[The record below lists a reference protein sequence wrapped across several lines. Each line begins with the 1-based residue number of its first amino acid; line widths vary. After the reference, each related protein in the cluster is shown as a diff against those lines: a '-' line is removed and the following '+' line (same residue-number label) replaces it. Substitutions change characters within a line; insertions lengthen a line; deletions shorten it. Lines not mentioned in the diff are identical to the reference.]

1 MGWFDQEVKK
11 TEAEPSAAP
20 PAAPVRPAA
29 SARPGQGAP
38 STVGPKVHI
47 NGTLIVEEDLEIVGK
62 IDGTIN
68 ARAGLHI
75 AKAADVKAVINGTK
89 VLIEGTVHGD
99 VNATETVV
107 LGASA
112 SLTGNVKTPSLQI
125 REGAFFRG
133 QVTMQAASEVSAPR
147 QASAAKQDEPAGRS
161 ASESSK
167 VTGSSSGGDSG
178 PGGSDGGAGR
188 SPDPTPAAVSKN

>member
-20 PAAPVRPAA
+20 SVAPARPAA
-29 SARPGQGAP
+29 TAPRGQSAP

-47 NGTLIVEEDLEIVGK
+47 NGTLIAEEDLEIVGK

-133 QVTMQAASEVSAPR
+133 QVTMQAANEAPASKPAPAAKQESSIGKPSGGGTKPAESASDGSAAGSGASP
-147 QASAAKQDEPAGRS
+147 ASAA
-161 ASESSK
+161 
-167 VTGSSSGGDSG
+167 
-178 PGGSDGGAGR
+178 
-188 SPDPTPAAVSKN
+188 AAVSKN

>member
-1 MGWFDQEVKK
+1 MGWFDQEVKN
-11 TEAEPSAAP
+11 TEAEPSAARPAAPAPP
-20 PAAPVRPAA
+20 PAAAPR
-29 SARPGQGAP
+29 GQGAP

-47 NGTLIVEEDLEIVGK
+47 NGTLIAEEDLEIVGK

-133 QVTMQAASEVSAPR
+133 QVTMQAVSDAPTSSKAPSPKQETLPGKPASESKKAADSSSAGSETGPG
-147 QASAAKQDEPAGRS
+147 ASAA
-161 ASESSK
+161 
-167 VTGSSSGGDSG
+167 
-178 PGGSDGGAGR
+178 
-188 SPDPTPAAVSKN
+188 PTAATVSKN